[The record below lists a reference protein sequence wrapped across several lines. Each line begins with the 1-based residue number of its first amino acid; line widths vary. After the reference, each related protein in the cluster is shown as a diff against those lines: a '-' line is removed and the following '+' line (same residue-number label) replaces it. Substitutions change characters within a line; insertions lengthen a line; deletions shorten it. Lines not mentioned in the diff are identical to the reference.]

1 MNNQEFSATN
11 EKKPKKD
18 RLRELFANVEMLAVA
33 AAAIL
38 LFFSFVARITV
49 VDGGSMNDTLHHG
62 DKLIVSDLF
71 YTPKRGDVVIVQS
84 PDVLDGKVIV
94 KRVIAVANDT
104 VEIVK
109 NEGVYVNGKLL
120 DETENGLGYS
130 VIDYS
135 YSKEKDQ
142 VKLKLSEGEVFVM
155 GDNRP
160 TSFDSREFGTIDER
174 TIVGKVIFR
183 LSPFSSLGFVN

>member
-1 MNNQEFSATN
+1 M
-11 EKKPKKD
+11 
-18 RLRELFANVEMLAVA
+18 RELFANVEMLAVA

-94 KRVIAVANDT
+94 KRVIAVEGDRIR
-104 VEIVK
+104 VESD
-109 NEGVYVNGKLL
+109 GVYVNDEKL
-120 DETENGLGYS
+120 EEPY
-130 VIDYS
+130 
-135 YSKEKDQ
+135 
-142 VKLKLSEGEVFVM
+142 LSETNKLHITTMPERTVDKGMVFLL
-155 GDNRP
+155 GDNRNR
-160 TSFDSREFGTIDER
+160 SEDSRAFGQVDER
-174 TIVGKVIFR
+174 AVVGKVLFR
-183 LSPFSSLGFVN
+183 FAPFSAIGFVN